1 MRPTRISENLM
12 YSSRTNARIAASIAA
27 LTLVALVAACSDGT
41 GPATPTAADA
51 ARLNADVAATTG
63 AGIASDVAVW
73 GSNEAAVS
81 DAFARAG
88 APSAGTCT
96 RSGNVTTCTGGR
108 DGTLEITR
116 TVAFFDAAGA
126 AQQAYDASTTARI
139 DFAVQVSGTTSG
151 DRFTSTVNRSRAQS
165 VTGLAGAET
174 QRTWNGTGSGT
185 TTNTFTGAA
194 GSRTVTAVETDT
206 TTNVVWVVAPTRAP
220 YPASG
225 TVVRRMNV
233 TTTLVGDRSA
243 TYTAARRVQVTFN
256 GTAQV
261 PLEVSTVTPR
271 GTTRALSCQ
280 LDLSTRAVTCTE

>member
-1 MRPTRISENLM
+1 MRPTRIPENAM
-12 YSSRTNARIAASIAA
+12 SSSRPHTRFAARTAA
-27 LTLVALVAACSDGT
+27 LTLLALVAACSDGA
-41 GPATPTAADA
+41 GPTTATPADA
-51 ARLNADVAATTG
+51 ARLNADVAVTTG

-73 GSNEAAVS
+73 GGNEAAVS
-81 DAFARAG
+81 DGFARAG
-88 APSAGTCT
+88 SPSAGSCT

-108 DGTLEITR
+108 DGSLAVTR
-116 TVAFFDAAGA
+116 TVSFFDAAGA
-126 AQQAYDASTTARI
+126 AQQAYNATTTARI
-139 DFAVQVSGTTSG
+139 DFGVQVSGSASG
-151 DRFTSTVNRSRAQS
+151 DRFTSTVNRVRSQS

-185 TTNTFTGAA
+185 TASTFTGAA
-194 GSRTVTAVETDT
+194 GSRTVTTVETDT
-206 TTNVVWVVAPTRAP
+206 TTNVVWIVAPTRGQ

-271 GTTRALSCQ
+271 GTTRALTCR
-280 LDLSTRAVTCTE
+280 LDLSTRAVTCAE